1 MVQKTRINIPTVEVA
16 DFCRRHHIRKLM
28 LFGSILSDHFGPASD
43 VDILVEFAPNQ
54 GPGYLRLCEIE
65 EELSGLLDN
74 RKVDIVTLKVLNHRI
89 RDRVLAEAVVQ
100 YAEG

>member
-1 MVQKTRINIPTVEVA
+1 MVQKMRINIPTGELA
-16 DFCRRHHIRKLM
+16 GFCRRHHIRRLM
-28 LFGSILSDHFGPASD
+28 LFGSVLRDDFGEGSD
-43 VDILVEFAPNQ
+43 VDVLVEFAPNQ
-54 GPGYLRLCEIE
+54 GPGYLRLCEME

-74 RKVDIVTLKVLNHRI
+74 RKVDIVTLKALNHRI

>member
-1 MVQKTRINIPTVEVA
+1 MVQKTRINIPTGEVA

-28 LFGSILSDHFGPASD
+28 LFGSVMRDDFGAESD
-43 VDILVEFAPNQ
+43 VDVLVEFAPNL

-65 EELSGLLDN
+65 EEMSGLLDN
-74 RKVDIVTLKVLNHRI
+74 RKVDIVTMKALNHRI
-89 RDRVLAEAVVQ
+89 RDRVLAEAVMQ

>member
-1 MVQKTRINIPTVEVA
+1 MN
-16 DFCRRHHIRKLM
+16 IRKLM
-28 LFGSILSDHFGPASD
+28 LFGSVLRDDFGAESD
-43 VDILVEFAPNQ
+43 VDVLVEFVPNQ

-74 RKVDIVTLKVLNHRI
+74 RKVDIVTMKALNHRI
-89 RDRVLAEAVVQ
+89 RARVLAEAVVQ